1 MTNANINYYQLPPN
15 PLIKN
20 PLGLDATSEVLLFEA
35 DTDESDRYLSN
46 QLLYPDNE

>member
-1 MTNANINYYQLPPN
+1 MGTVTNANVNNYQLSPN

-35 DTDESDRYLSN
+35 DTDESDRYLSK
-46 QLLYPDNE
+46 QLL